1 MALAE
6 TRLDDEHLPIRIP
19 EVAPVGIL
27 LVKIGLEAKRR
38 FTEAL
43 RPTQLSPRHVVALL
57 ELDRGPAS
65 QQALCDAVGV
75 DASKLVGLLND
86 LEADGLVERRRDSAD
101 RRRHIVQISE
111 LGRTRLAAAREA
123 ATAVDE
129 RLLSALSGE
138 ERGKLQSFLVRIA
151 ESNGLGSC
159 PELAAPDP

>member
-65 QQALCDAVGV
+65 QQALCDAVG
-75 DASKLVGLLND
+75 
-86 LEADGLVERRRDSAD
+86 LVERRRESAD